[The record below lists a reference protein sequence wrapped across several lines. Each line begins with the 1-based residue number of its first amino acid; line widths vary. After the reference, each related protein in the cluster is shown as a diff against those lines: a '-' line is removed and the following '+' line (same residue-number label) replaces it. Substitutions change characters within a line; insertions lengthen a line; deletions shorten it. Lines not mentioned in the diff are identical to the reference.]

1 MTIWTTSA
9 ETNSALKGEDM
20 TEDPAH
26 LAENTETPVQGLPV
40 VVTEIDVPEVME
52 AMAEVIVA
60 EIAILHHEGTPI
72 CLHQIKE

>member
-9 ETNSALKGEDM
+9 VINSALKDEVM
-20 TEDPAH
+20 TEGLAH
-26 LAENTETPVQGLPV
+26 LDENTETPVQGHRV
-40 VVTEIDVPEVME
+40 VGTEIDVPGVME
-52 AMAEVIVA
+52 AMAEAIVA